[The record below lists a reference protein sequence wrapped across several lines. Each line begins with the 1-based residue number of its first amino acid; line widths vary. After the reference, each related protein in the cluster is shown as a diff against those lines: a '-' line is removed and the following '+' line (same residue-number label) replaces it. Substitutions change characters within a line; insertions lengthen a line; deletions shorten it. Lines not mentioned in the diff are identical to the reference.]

1 MCLVFS
7 GTILKE
13 DDGLIEPIDLA
24 VLLLTS
30 YLDTLDPELFPEEDR
45 PGLLTLCH
53 SVELLSDEH
62 VQLNVGAQWL
72 SGRVLDSRTRGRRF
86 EHHRRHCVCVLEQY
100 TFILALL
107 FNPGR
112 PVPTQL
118 KTADWDVKNQI
129 KQNRTI
135 KCNE

>member
-72 SGRVLDSRTRGRRF
+72 NGRVFDSRLRGRGF
-86 EHHRRHCVCVLEQY
+86 EHHRRLCVVSLSK
-100 TFILALL
+100 
-107 FNPGR
+107 
-112 PVPTQL
+112 TQL
-118 KTADWDVKNQI
+118 SLLSTGSTQEDPSIHD
-129 KQNRTI
+129 
-135 KCNE
+135 